1 MLILVKKIKF
11 IFNFNIKGC
20 GNAFGGNE
28 EEEAGGDGSEPQEK
42 VIDVAYNANL
52 VATSFSKAEFM
63 TYIKNFLKNLKAYLE
78 ENDKKDRVEAFQKGA
93 QDFVKFVVSKF
104 NDFEFY
110 TGASEKIDG
119 SIVFSY
125 WEDESAAGPVFYY
138 FRDSLREVKC

>member
-1 MLILVKKIKF
+1 LVKKLKF
-11 IFNFNIKGC
+11 IFYFNIKGC

-28 EEEAGGDGSEPQEK
+28 EEETGGDGSEAQEK

-52 VATSFSKAEFM
+52 VATSFSKPEFM
-63 TYIKNFLKNLKAYLE
+63 TYIKNFLKNLKTYLE
-78 ENDKKDRVEAFQKGA
+78 ENGKKDRVEAFQKGA

-110 TGASEKIDG
+110 TGASEKVDG
-119 SIVFSY
+119 SIVFSF